1 MAASHPQEISAG
13 ASRPTSPRHLAH
25 KKHPRVSTTVGPAR
39 GPACQRRLVGH
50 IASPKLV
57 PWQRHKDKATTGPPP
72 YFSARA
78 SEEAFPGTEKQAAQP
93 SPAPVRCRWRW
104 VSAVLCLA
112 FVHGALPGRTERV
125 PITARQIGAQ
135 ARNSDQTSLTSN
147 ERSPFICI
155 CGPIETDATIET
167 DAK

>member
-57 PWQRHKDKATTGPPP
+57 PWQRHKDKATIGPPP
-72 YFSARA
+72 YFFGKGIGRSFSRHGKA
-78 SEEAFPGTEKQAAQP
+78 SSPAQP
-93 SPAPVRCRWRW
+93 SPGAMPMAMGICRAVPCLCARCTAGTHRARPH
-104 VSAVLCLA
+104 
-112 FVHGALPGRTERV
+112 HGEADRSSSEKLGS
-125 PITARQIGAQ
+125 
-135 ARNSDQTSLTSN
+135 NLTY
-147 ERSPFICI
+147 EQ
-155 CGPIETDATIET
+155 
-167 DAK
+167 